1 MLILH
6 LLIYKSNKILITA
19 FGYVLFFKNDLFI
32 QLFFL
37 FLKPRTYSLLIP
49 VLLFMLVCIHGFRK
63 QHQVLFLFSPTWDI
77 DAFSSVFSKGP
88 VGDVPVVE
96 P

>member
-19 FGYVLFFKNDLFI
+19 FWNVLFFLNYLFI

-37 FLKPRTYSLLIP
+37 FLKTRTYSFFIP
-49 VLLFMLVCIHGFRK
+49 VLLFMLVCIRCF
-63 QHQVLFLFSPTWDI
+63 QEQYQVLFLFSPTLDI
-77 DAFSSVFSKGP
+77 DAFSSVFSEGP